1 MKLVISNLDRLNIYY
16 EIKIRFLN
24 VKKYDK
30 YDDLIKFFCIE
41 FKSLKSVFFVMIC
54 YMDSF
59 EFLVYCY

>member
-16 EIKIRFLN
+16 EIRIRFLN

-41 FKSLKSVFFVMIC
+41 FKSLKSVLFVM
-54 YMDSF
+54 MDSF

>member
-16 EIKIRFLN
+16 EIRIRFLN

-41 FKSLKSVFFVMIC
+41 FKKFKKCIFC
-54 YMDSF
+54 YDM
-59 EFLVYCY
+59 YG